1 MFPVLGFS
9 GQEYWRGWPCP
20 PPGVSSQP
28 RIKPRS
34 PTLQTDSFTIWATP
48 AKLSTKCRGRAKTL
62 SEKQKSRRVIITGNS
77 RIPRNPGACVQ
88 QSERVNQKKKKF
100 PGKEWV
106 EHKNTNGVHTEH
118 CTAGP
123 WSSCPNGSRRGEH
136 CREKSPVTA
145 QSCPTPCDP
154 TDHTHQAPCP
164 WDSPGKNAGVGFH
177 FLLQGIFLTK
187 GSNPGLAHSRQT
199 HYLISVALPH

>member
-88 QSERVNQKKKKF
+88 QSERVNQKKKKVSRKRV
-100 PGKEWV
+100 GRAQ
-106 EHKNTNGVHTEH
+106 EHKRSPHWTLH
-118 CTAGP
+118 
-123 WSSCPNGSRRGEH
+123 SRPMKQLSKWKQKRGALQ
-136 CREKSPVTA
+136 REKSCNCSVLSNSLWPHGPYPPGSLSMRFSR
-145 QSCPTPCDP
+145 QECWSGFSFP
-154 TDHTHQAPCP
+154 
-164 WDSPGKNAGVGFH
+164 SPGDLPDPGIKPRSP
-177 FLLQGIFLTK
+177 LLQAD
-187 GSNPGLAHSRQT
+187 S
-199 HYLISVALPH
+199 LPF